1 MASFWTD
8 HKLAILILIVM
19 ASMQPRGSRAADEDP
34 LQDFCV
40 KDTTQQIHVNGFVC
54 KDPAQVQASDF
65 TSAVLKNPGN
75 TSNVLGLA
83 VTAANALTF
92 GGLNTQGVS
101 IARIDIAQNG
111 LNPPHVHPR
120 AAELLYLAQGT
131 LLVGFVTSTPDNKLF
146 ALKINAGEVFIFPR
160 GLVHF
165 QLNVGYGT
173 ALAFSSFN
181 SQNQGTS
188 QLAKALFA
196 SNPPTNDAVLEKAL
210 QLSAAD
216 VQRLRALISKT

>member
-1 MASFWTD
+1 MASQWIMV
-8 HKLAILILIVM
+8 LSLLVM
-19 ASMQPRGSRAADEDP
+19 WVIPQGSLAADEDP

-40 KDTTQQIHVNGFVC
+40 KDTTQQIHVNGFPC
-54 KDPAQVQASDF
+54 KDPAQVQASEF
-65 TSAVLKNPGN
+65 VSTVVKNPGN
-75 TSNVLGLA
+75 TSNGLGVA

-92 GGLNTQGVS
+92 GGLNTLGVS
-101 IARIDIAQNG
+101 LARIDFAKNG

-120 AAELLYLAQGT
+120 ATELLYLSQGT
-131 LLVGFVTSTPDNKLF
+131 LVVGFVTSTPENKLF
-146 ALKINAGEVFIFPR
+146 AQTITAGELFVFPR

-165 QLNVGYGT
+165 QLSTGDGT

-188 QLAKALFA
+188 QVAKALFT
-196 SNPPTNDAVLEKAL
+196 SSPPIDDTVLEKSL

-216 VQRLRALISKT
+216 VSRLRSLIKKT